1 MANATKTFLQKD
13 SSSVIIKGPYKYDT
27 TTSDFSAILAQI
39 NTDYQ
44 ALGSQV
50 GATNVAIFVVSFEEQ
65 GTMLIQA
72 NNNPTYKP
80 LLSSTLPWFGTD
92 GISQNTKLTNKTT
105 SGPLMAQVRFP
116 STLFNVVNNSKTNAF
131 WARIKGTPA
140 YAAISSNVFYS
151 LEGYNDVWL
160 AALSIL
166 SAGKND
172 GTAIHA
178 AFPTVA
184 NNFFGLTG
192 WEGISGNDRIPG
204 SYQIWK
210 VVAVPG
216 GTYVWA
222 LAGTW
227 SYDTDQV
234 TWNSAP

>member
-1 MANATKTFLQKD
+1 
-13 SSSVIIKGPYKYDT
+13 
-27 TTSDFSAILAQI
+27 
-39 NTDYQ
+39 
-44 ALGSQV
+44 
-50 GATNVAIFVVSFEEQ
+50 
-65 GTMLIQA
+65 
-72 NNNPTYKP
+72 
-80 LLSSTLPWFGTD
+80 
-92 GISQNTKLTNKTT
+92 
-105 SGPLMAQVRFP
+105 MAQVRFP
-116 STLFNVVNNSKTNAF
+116 STLFNVVNNSKTNDF

-204 SYQIWK
+204 SYQVWK

-216 GTYVWA
+216 GTYTWA

-227 SYDTDQV
+227 SYDTDKV
-234 TWNSAP
+234 TWISAP